1 MCKAVV
7 SDRGREGEERE
18 QQQLPALLITSLG
31 TFKEIIQWS
40 VDRNEKEIMS
50 ATAVTLAKTF
60 LLFL

>member
-7 SDRGREGEERE
+7 SDKGRERRESE
-18 QQQLPALLITSLG
+18 QQLRALLIISLG